1 MSAPAPER
9 PSSSPFIQSENPDK
23 GKDED
28 KEEEEPEA
36 STDLKLATLSSLF
49 PTVAQE
55 TLLDLLIS
63 SDGSVDTV
71 CHSLS
76 PSETSPRKRPAASVY
91 QSSLSAFRKA
101 GTGTSTSELAG
112 KRRRALTKK
121 GQTLHLYT
129 AEDIAAHTPCS
140 IIHNFLPARE
150 ADGLLRELLG
160 EADSF
165 ERQTFK
171 LFDNVV
177 QSPHSACFYVDG
189 LEERERQ
196 RSEYLYNG
204 SYLNV
209 GLRIRSSRDN
219 RSNFLMLIPPIVGR
233 APDHTANADCLQ
245 KGSACG

>member
-1 MSAPAPER
+1 M
-9 PSSSPFIQSENPDK
+9 
-23 GKDED
+23 
-28 KEEEEPEA
+28 
-36 STDLKLATLSSLF
+36 
-49 PTVAQE
+49 
-55 TLLDLLIS
+55 
-63 SDGSVDTV
+63 
-71 CHSLS
+71 
-76 PSETSPRKRPAASVY
+76 
-91 QSSLSAFRKA
+91 
-101 GTGTSTSELAG
+101 
-112 KRRRALTKK
+112 TKK

-140 IIHNFLPARE
+140 IIHHFLPARE

-160 EADSF
+160 EADTF

-209 GLRIRSSRDN
+209 GFVIRSSRDN
-219 RSNFLMLIPPIVGR
+219 RSSFLMLIPPIVGR

-245 KGSACG
+245 KGSACGQ